1 MPNHALTR
9 LCEHWLEADAHGR
22 KVLTGPSCWCAG
34 RLPFAQRGDDR
45 NNNLMRLQQMF
56 PRIVNAQYDE
66 PKYVSAQGRHLLS
79 RMMTSDPA
87 HRITMTEAR
96 LPSPS
101 WICRRTIPLPE
112 VVPAH
117 LGTWHAHARLA

>member
-1 MPNHALTR
+1 MCVDDPCKPNLA
-9 LCEHWLEADAHGR
+9 CI
-22 KVLTGPSCWCAG
+22 AG

-79 RMMTSDPA
+79 RMMTSDPSN
-87 HRITMTEAR
+87 RITMAEAR
-96 LPSPS
+96 F
-101 WICRRTIPLPE
+101 
-112 VVPAH
+112 
-117 LGTWHAHARLA
+117 